1 MLGVLLAA
9 FAVVAVSASATNS
22 ISSGPSL
29 QDDADALVATGV
41 PGVVVLSRR
50 GGRVVRVVSGLA
62 NVRTG
67 LPMRPLDRFRAGS
80 LTKTYVATVV
90 LQLAGEGK
98 LSLGDTVERW
108 LPGLVPG
115 GDKITI
121 RQLLNHSS
129 GVPEFDQDPRVLK
142 PYLAGNLHYHWS
154 PQALVRI
161 ALSHKR
167 PFAPGARY
175 SYSNTDY
182 LLVGLIVEAATGRSL
197 AAELAQRIFIPLNL
211 KMTSFQTRPGLVAP
225 YAHGYYVFD
234 KPPATDISG
243 LSPYPWAAGAI
254 VANAADIA
262 TFYRALLRGK
272 LLHAKELKEMTTT
285 LAEGS
290 NTDLPGSRYGLGL
303 ESLPLPCGRAWGHG
317 GNFPGYL
324 AYTLTSRDGNRQA
337 VVLLNEDPSSL
348 PKTFGPA
355 FFKLLQNGLLQPG
368 LATAL
373 PNSVNQGG
381 PTIFNGT
388 RRPGPVISR
397 HQDRHWRGS
406 TLLGVGS
413 RRLSPS
419 AVSRSLG
426 ELLILGAKRDIVGSG
441 CALVCRR

>member
-1 MLGVLLAA
+1 MRRLWMLPGRAAGGLVFGVLLAT

-67 LPMRPLDRFRAGS
+67 LRMRPLDGFRAGS

-115 GDKITI
+115 GDRITI

-182 LLVGLIVEAATGRSL
+182 LLVGLIVEAATRRSL
-197 AAELAQRIFIPLNL
+197 AAELGKRIFIPLNL

-225 YAHGYYVFD
+225 YAHGYYIFD
-234 KPPATDISG
+234 KPPASDISG

-272 LLHAKELKEMTTT
+272 LLHAKELKAMTTT

-290 NTDLPGSRYGLGL
+290 KTDFPGSRYGLGL

-324 AYTLTSRDGNRQA
+324 AYTLTSQDGNRQA

-355 FFKLLQNGLLQPG
+355 FFKLLQQAYCNP
-368 LATAL
+368 A
-373 PNSVNQGG
+373 
-381 PTIFNGT
+381 
-388 RRPGPVISR
+388 
-397 HQDRHWRGS
+397 
-406 TLLGVGS
+406 
-413 RRLSPS
+413 
-419 AVSRSLG
+419 
-426 ELLILGAKRDIVGSG
+426 
-441 CALVCRR
+441 

>member
-1 MLGVLLAA
+1 VQPLRTLPGRAAAGGLALGVLLAA
-9 FAVVAVSASATNS
+9 FVVVAVSASATNS
-22 ISSGPSL
+22 ISSAPSL
-29 QDDADALVATGV
+29 QNDADALVGAGV
-41 PGVVVLSRR
+41 PGVVALTRR
-50 GGRVVRVVSGLA
+50 GGRELRVASGLA
-62 NVRTG
+62 DVRTG
-67 LPMRPLDRFRAGS
+67 LPMRALDRFRAGS

-108 LPGLVPG
+108 LPGLLPD

-142 PYLAGNLHYHWS
+142 PYLSGNLRYHWS
-154 PQALVRI
+154 PQALVSI
-161 ALSHKR
+161 AISHKR
-167 PFAPGARY
+167 LFAPGVRY

-197 AAELAQRIFIPLNL
+197 AAELGRRIFVPLNL

-234 KPPATDISG
+234 TPPATDISR

-272 LLHAKELKEMTTT
+272 LLHAEELREMTTT
-285 LAEGS
+285 LPEGS

-324 AYTLTSRDGNRQA
+324 VYTLTSQDGNRQA

-348 PKTFGPA
+348 PKRFGPG
-355 FFKLLQNGLLQPG
+355 FFKLLQDAYCNP
-368 LATAL
+368 A
-373 PNSVNQGG
+373 
-381 PTIFNGT
+381 
-388 RRPGPVISR
+388 
-397 HQDRHWRGS
+397 
-406 TLLGVGS
+406 
-413 RRLSPS
+413 
-419 AVSRSLG
+419 
-426 ELLILGAKRDIVGSG
+426 
-441 CALVCRR
+441 